1 MSESEVEI
9 SSSSAL
15 SAIPSLET
23 HASPEGQSHMK
34 TDLQGETQGQETTQ
48 NPHSRSGL
56 NLHSVQVYAP
66 SFRTLTTEEMAAASD
81 DGKED
86 RKIVQG
92 DREDDEDGDDD
103 EEEEDTSEEKYAADH
118 ENTLK
123 RMRDR
128 WAEILVRSTHI
139 LNHILSS
146 LNYPLYLPF
155 FLFLDA
161 FFGCAFFALINPFP
175 SSTSLTPNSILSN

>member
-1 MSESEVEI
+1 
-9 SSSSAL
+9 
-15 SAIPSLET
+15 
-23 HASPEGQSHMK
+23 
-34 TDLQGETQGQETTQ
+34 
-48 NPHSRSGL
+48 
-56 NLHSVQVYAP
+56 
-66 SFRTLTTEEMAAASD
+66 MAAASD